1 MKVVVVA
8 TRNQDAKP
16 EQFAPYLEE
25 EANHALRMYRDEV
38 VREIYS
44 RADGNGAIVVLEC
57 DDEEHAKRLVGE
69 LPLAKAGLLHFD
81 IYGTKPYRGIVAHVK

>member
-8 TRNQDAKP
+8 TRKPDAKP
-16 EQFAPYLEE
+16 EEFAPYLEE

-38 VREIYS
+38 VRESYN
-44 RADGNGAIVVLEC
+44 RTDGKGAIVVLEC
-57 DDEEHAKRLVGE
+57 KDEEEAKRLVGE
-69 LPLAKAGLLHFD
+69 LPLAKAGLLSFE